1 MRKSNNLKF
10 YRLNK
15 NFSQKQ
21 VANYLN
27 VPTGTYGNWEQG
39 TREADYHSL
48 MLLSKLYE
56 VSINQLLGEKEE
68 NLIILSKEQYDQLVQ
83 AYDLMTKV
91 MKNIRKPT
99 SIQIKNQVII
109 GDNNS
114 NNNYNINNG

>member
-10 YRLNK
+10 YRTNR

-48 MLLSKLYE
+48 IMLSKLYE
-56 VSINQLLGEKEE
+56 VSINQLLGQKEE
-68 NLIILSKEQYDQLVQ
+68 ELIILSKEQYEQLIQ
-83 AYDLMTKV
+83 SQNLINKV
-91 MKNIRKPT
+91 MNNIKNPT
-99 SIQIKNQVII
+99 SDQDDSDSK
-109 GDNNS
+109 S
-114 NNNYNINNG
+114 NG